1 MPILKFEVQADYDK
15 VTKLR
20 EEIDRLEAKLRG
32 LDLHA
37 PASQV
42 HEVEQQL
49 SSARREFNRIA
60 SSAAKAGADI
70 DNFAKSMLNAGV
82 KAAGAIGVGVGLKDF
97 VGQMTR
103 VRGEFQQIET
113 SLEVI
118 LGNKE
123 KANALMEEVKDF
135 AKVSPLDL
143 KSTAAATQMMLGF
156 NIEAEKVPRFLQA
169 IGDVSMGDAQR
180 FNSLTLAFSQMSATG
195 KLMGQDLN
203 QMINAGFNPLQI
215 MADKT
220 GKSIA
225 TLKEEMS
232 KGAISSQMVQQAFID
247 ATDAGGKFYQM
258 SERASQTIN
267 GQLSM
272 LQDALD
278 AMFNKL
284 GEGSEG
290 VILGAIKGATTLV
303 ENYETVGQILADLIV
318 TYGVYRAAVITNIA
332 LTRSWAVAA
341 RADAVAKGIQ
351 TAATKAATIA
361 QVAFNTAANANPY
374 VLLATA
380 VTAVG
385 LALWTYSSHAN
396 KSTEAQEKLNKAINE
411 ADAAFASELT
421 NIDILFNNL
430 RKAKEGTDDYANA
443 QKAII
448 DQYGAYLT
456 GLIDEKN
463 KLIDV
468 EEAYRRVAAAA
479 RDSANAR
486 AMESLTKDVNDKYQ
500 ETYQSKIGDIRGYVQ
515 KGISGNNLQN
525 TIMRLIQQDI
535 SSQGGLSKD
544 TENAI
549 RDALAHSGKWRSGSN
564 SFLSQIERFIG
575 DISQAGRSRDSQLEG
590 VAAAFGS
597 NKNDFDKFS
606 KTELENLKKSISE
619 RYKDGKL
626 LRQFAVTMSDGS
638 KKEFKAVADVV
649 RAKRNID
656 EALKR
661 IEDAEKSKHD
671 SNLGVQW
678 KAAKKEWDEAK
689 AELKK
694 IEADRDKYSTEQYNK
709 AKQREQ
715 TAEAAYKKLGGD
727 TTGKAAKAAAK
738 AESAKAKAQREA
750 NKREDDNLKLK
761 RDRQQAEI
769 DILEEGSE
777 KKIRQINLDYEKQK
791 DAIDKQERE
800 LRQQNKGK
808 LTDEQ
813 TQALD
818 IQRKSAEKERDRSI
832 QEVYKADLV
841 AMRDYL
847 KQYGT
852 YQQQKLAIAEEYA
865 EKIRNAQTDGERL
878 TLAKQRDAE
887 IGHVEMNA
895 LKSEIDWK
903 GLFTGVGELVR
914 DQIHPTLDKLT
925 ALTGSEDFN
934 AFSLE
939 EQQQIYDWINQ
950 LQDRLGENG
959 LVLSFRELGEATE
972 RYNAAKLRQVAAE
985 EAAQKATEIYEQA
998 KKNATKLGSDGNPVV
1013 DVNDKE
1019 LKVAFDN
1026 MIKANSALE
1035 TATNDAATSLGNMQD
1050 ASNDVALSITNIVSG
1065 LQGLGSGSMSGILE
1079 GANSIAKVFNE
1090 GDLSGKI
1097 AAGLAKSVGGAV
1109 GTAFAG
1115 PAGGEIVEGV
1125 FSLLDL
1131 CKDGIENLFSSLIDT
1146 VLGAV
1151 NGLLNSILSLDI
1163 PMAIGKSLRDGIGN
1177 ILNTVTF
1184 GGFGSLISSSN
1195 AKWVAEVT
1203 ERLTDSNER
1212 LRNSVD
1218 KLKDEMSGQGGWKAI
1233 DTARQAQED
1242 QKKINQQTMEIL
1254 KAQMAYHGD
1263 HHSNAS
1269 YWNLGKKDY
1278 ESLNETLAAYA
1289 RKNDKKASVVN
1300 SLADIYKLTPEE
1312 MDYIRTYNIE
1322 MWRVMLTRGK
1332 YDKSEYWEQ
1341 YADLAGQLEEIT
1353 KQLQETLTQTS
1364 FDSLRSSFLDSLMD
1378 MTADAEDFADNL
1390 TELLMRS
1397 VLNAKIGD
1405 ELEDEI
1411 RAFYEKWG
1419 EYAES
1424 GGSLDSAELKELQE
1438 WWKRITDK
1446 GLQFRDEAA
1455 AITGYDKSSAT
1466 ASQSATAGY
1475 STQLSEDTGSEI
1487 VGRMTA
1493 MQDALYRI
1501 EALGVERNQLLGGN
1515 GMAER
1520 ELSVAEVSSAQLME
1534 MAKIQA
1540 DSYTVHTDCRRIL
1553 AESYLELQQIRE
1565 NTGAII
1571 KPINSM
1577 KSSLEKIE
1585 KNTKEMI

>member
-15 VTKLR
+15 VIKLR

-49 SSARREFNRIA
+49 SSARKEFNRIA

-97 VGQMTR
+97 IGQMTR

-118 LGNKE
+118 LGDKE

-169 IGDVSMGDAQR
+169 IGDVSMGNAQR

-215 MADKT
+215 MAEKT

-258 SERASQTIN
+258 SERASLTIN

-272 LQDALD
+272 LQDGLD

-290 VILGAIKGATTLV
+290 VILDAIKGATTLV

-396 KSTEAQEKLNKAINE
+396 KSTEAQEKLNKAVAE
-411 ADAAFASELT
+411 ADAAIASEQT
-421 NIDILFNNL
+421 NIDILFNRL
-430 RKAKEGTDDYANA
+430 RNAKEGTDEFAAA

-448 DQYGAYLT
+448 DQYGTYLS

-463 KLIDV
+463 KLLDV
-468 EEAYRRVAAAA
+468 EAAYYRVSAAA

-486 AMESLTKDVNDKYQ
+486 AMETYNKAANDKYQ
-500 ETYQSKIGDIRGYVQ
+500 ESYTDAINKIQDEINSRVKNERLRSTLMQLVRGDIANG
-515 KGISGNNLQN
+515 K
-525 TIMRLIQQDI
+525 
-535 SSQGGLSKD
+535 GLSKITMAALGD
-544 TENAI
+544 AFKERGRDDSTGVGKIRKQVNTIIGATEELNDSLKSSSVRFGSMQNEFESYNLKQLEKLKADLDYQI
-549 RDALAHSGKWRSGSN
+549 KDAKTVGGLKEIFIGLNDGTVKGFDNLADLETTRRKILDALGKKR
-564 SFLSQIERFIG
+564 E
-575 DISQAGRSRDSQLEG
+575 EE
-590 VAAAFGS
+590 
-597 NKNDFDKFS
+597 
-606 KTELENLKKSISE
+606 KT
-619 RYKDGKL
+619 
-626 LRQFAVTMSDGS
+626 
-638 KKEFKAVADVV
+638 
-649 RAKRNID
+649 
-656 EALKR
+656 
-661 IEDAEKSKHD
+661 KHD
-671 SNLGVQW
+671 SNFGVQW

-694 IEADRDKYSTEQYNK
+694 IEADRDKYTREQYDK

-727 TTGKAAKAAAK
+727 TTGKETKAAAK

-750 NKREDDNLKLK
+750 NKHADDNLKLK
-761 RDRQQAEI
+761 RDREQAEI
-769 DILEEGSE
+769 DLMEESSD
-777 KKIRQINLDYEKQK
+777 KKVRQINLDYEKQK
-791 DAIDKQERE
+791 DAINKQERE
-800 LRQQNKGK
+800 LKQQNKGK
-808 LTDEQ
+808 LSDEQ
-813 TQALD
+813 ISTIKALHD
-818 IQRKSAEKERDRSI
+818 ANESKRDKST
-832 QEVYKADLV
+832 QEVYKADLA

-865 EKIRNAQTDGERL
+865 EKIRIAQTDGERL
-878 TLAKQRDAE
+878 TLARQRDAE
-887 IGHVEMNA
+887 IGKVEMDA
-895 LKSEIDWK
+895 IKAEIDWK

-914 DQIHPTLDKLT
+914 DQIKPTLDKLT

-934 AFSLE
+934 KYTLE
-939 EQQQIYDWINQ
+939 EQQQIYDWISQ
-950 LQDRLGENG
+950 LQQRLGENG
-959 LVLSFRELGEATE
+959 LVSSFRELGEATD

-985 EAAQKATEIYEQA
+985 EAAQKATENYEQA
-998 KKNATKLGSDGNPVV
+998 KKNATKLGPDGQPTV
-1013 DVNDKE
+1013 DVNDKA
-1019 LKVAFDN
+1019 LKEAFDN
-1026 MIKANSALE
+1026 MIAANSALE
-1035 TATNDAATSLGNMQD
+1035 VATNNAATSLGQMQD
-1050 ASNDVALSITNIVSG
+1050 ASNDAALSITNIVSG

-1079 GANSIAKVFNE
+1079 GANSIAKVFNV

-1097 AAGLAKSVGGAV
+1097 AAGLAKSVGGAL
-1109 GTAFAG
+1109 GTALG
-1115 PAGGEIVEGV
+1115 GHAGGDIVEGV

-1131 CKDGIENLFSSLIDT
+1131 CKGGIENLFSSLIDT
-1146 VLGAV
+1146 VLGAM

-1163 PMAIGKSLRDGIGN
+1163 PLAIGKSLRDGIGN
-1177 ILNTVTF
+1177 ILNTITF
-1184 GGFGSLISSSN
+1184 GGFGSLMSSSN

-1203 ERLTDSNER
+1203 ERLTDSNDR

-1233 DTARQAQED
+1233 DTARQAAED

-1289 RKNDKKASVVN
+1289 RKNGKKASTVG

-1341 YADLAGQLEEIT
+1341 YADLAGELEEIT
-1353 KQLQETLTQTS
+1353 KQLRETLTQTS

-1378 MTADAEDFADNL
+1378 MTSDAEDFVDNL

-1397 VLNAKIGD
+1397 VLNAKISD

-1411 RAFYEKWG
+1411 RDFYEKWG

-1466 ASQSATAGY
+1466 ASQNATAGY

-1487 VGRMTA
+1487 VGRVTA
-1493 MQDALYRI
+1493 VQDALYRI
-1501 EALGVERNQLLGGN
+1501 EALGVERNQFLGGN
-1515 GMAER
+1515 GLAER
-1520 ELSVAEVSSAQLME
+1520 ELSIAEVTNAQLVE
-1534 MAKIQA
+1534 MARVQA

>member
-15 VTKLR
+15 VIKLR
-20 EEIDRLEAKLRG
+20 EEINRLEAKLRG

-49 SSARREFNRIA
+49 SSARKEFNRIA

-97 VGQMTR
+97 IGQMTR

-118 LGNKE
+118 LGDKE
-123 KANALMEEVKDF
+123 KANALMEKVKDF

-169 IGDVSMGDAQR
+169 IGDVSMGNAQR

-215 MADKT
+215 MAEKT

-232 KGAISSQMVQQAFID
+232 KGAISSQMVQQVFID

-258 SERASQTIN
+258 SERASLTIN

-290 VILGAIKGATTLV
+290 VILDAIKGATTLV
-303 ENYETVGQILADLIV
+303 ENYETVGQIIADLIV

-396 KSTEAQEKLNKAINE
+396 KSTEAQEKLNKAVAE
-411 ADAAFASELT
+411 ADAAIASEQT
-421 NIDILFNNL
+421 NIDILFNRL
-430 RKAKEGTDDYANA
+430 RNAKEGTDEFAAA

-448 DQYGAYLT
+448 DQYGTYLS
-456 GLIDEKN
+456 GLVDEKN
-463 KLIDV
+463 KLLDV
-468 EEAYRRVAAAA
+468 EAAYYRVSAAA

-486 AMESLTKDVNDKYQ
+486 AMESYNKAANDKYQ
-500 ETYQSKIGDIRGYVQ
+500 ESYTDAINKIQDEINSRVKNEHLRSTLMQLVRGDIANG
-515 KGISGNNLQN
+515 K
-525 TIMRLIQQDI
+525 
-535 SSQGGLSKD
+535 GLSKITMAALGD
-544 TENAI
+544 AFKERGRDDSTGVGKIRKQVNVAI
-549 RDALAHSGKWRSGSN
+549 GAAEDLKDSLQSVSERFGSMQNEFESYNLKQLEKLKADLDYQIKDAKTLGGLKEIFIGLNDGTVKGFDNLADLETTRRKILDALGKKR
-564 SFLSQIERFIG
+564 E
-575 DISQAGRSRDSQLEG
+575 EE
-590 VAAAFGS
+590 
-597 NKNDFDKFS
+597 
-606 KTELENLKKSISE
+606 KT
-619 RYKDGKL
+619 
-626 LRQFAVTMSDGS
+626 
-638 KKEFKAVADVV
+638 
-649 RAKRNID
+649 
-656 EALKR
+656 
-661 IEDAEKSKHD
+661 KHD
-671 SNLGVQW
+671 SNFGVQ
-678 KAAKKEWDEAK
+678 KRAAKKEWDEAK

-694 IEADRDKYSTEQYNK
+694 IEADQDKYSREQYDK

-715 TAEAAYKKLGGD
+715 AAEAAYKKLGGD
-727 TTGKAAKAAAK
+727 TTGKEAKAAAK

-750 NKREDDNLKLK
+750 NKRADDDLKLK
-761 RDRQQAEI
+761 RDREQAEI
-769 DILEEGSE
+769 DLMEESSD

-791 DAIDKQERE
+791 DAINKQERE
-800 LRQQNKGK
+800 LKQQNKGK
-808 LTDEQ
+808 LSDEQ
-813 TQALD
+813 ISTIKALHD
-818 IQRKSAEKERDRSI
+818 VNESKRDKST
-832 QEVYKADLV
+832 QEVYKSDLA

-865 EKIRNAQTDGERL
+865 EKISNAQSEGERL
-878 TLAKQRDAE
+878 TLARQRDAE
-887 IGHVEMNA
+887 TQRVDMSVMEQTIDWQAVFGGFTGILEEQLRETLNGLKEYVKTDKFKSSSAEDKKLIYEAMERIQQQLPAENKGTLDFGSITAMMQEFGRVLTEAHEAARADIAAQNA
-895 LKSEIDWK
+895 LVDAQTAYKQSLETGTVAEQQRAKTFLDIAQRTATGTATALNEANTQVEAMGSDLATTSK
-903 GLFTGVGELVR
+903 ATVDGLNLVA
-914 DQIHPTLDKLT
+914 DGLHQFSSDSLSGIFAGLQNTVAGLDKLN
-925 ALTGSEDFN
+925 L
-934 AFSLE
+934 
-939 EQQQIYDWINQ
+939 
-950 LQDRLGENG
+950 
-959 LVLSFRELGEATE
+959 
-972 RYNAAKLRQVAAE
+972 
-985 EAAQKATEIYEQA
+985 
-998 KKNATKLGSDGNPVV
+998 
-1013 DVNDKE
+1013 
-1019 LKVAFDN
+1019 
-1026 MIKANSALE
+1026 
-1035 TATNDAATSLGNMQD
+1035 
-1050 ASNDVALSITNIVSG
+1050 
-1065 LQGLGSGSMSGILE
+1065 
-1079 GANSIAKVFNE
+1079 
-1090 GDLSGKI
+1090 
-1097 AAGLAKSVGGAV
+1097 GGAV
-1109 GTAFAG
+1109 GNAISKLSSTLSSAG
-1115 PAGGEIVEGV
+1115 FIGQIISAIL
-1125 FSLLDL
+1125 SILDML
-1131 CKDGIENLFSSLIDT
+1131 KDGIGPLISGLIDSI
-1146 VLGAV
+1146 LGAV
-1151 NGLLNSILSLDI
+1151 NGILDNILSGDMFVQI
-1163 PMAIGKSLRDGIGN
+1163 FKSLRDGIGN

-1203 ERLTDSNER
+1203 ERLTDSNDR

-1233 DTARQAQED
+1233 DTARQAAED

-1289 RKNDKKASVVN
+1289 RKNGKKASTVG

-1312 MDYIRTYNIE
+1312 MDYIRTYNVE

-1353 KQLQETLTQTS
+1353 KQLRETLTQTS

-1397 VLNAKIGD
+1397 VLNAKISD

-1411 RAFYEKWG
+1411 RDFYEKWG

-1466 ASQSATAGY
+1466 ASQNATAGY

-1493 MQDALYRI
+1493 AQDALYRI

-1515 GMAER
+1515 GLAER
-1520 ELSVAEVSSAQLME
+1520 ELSIAEVTNAQLVE
-1534 MAKIQA
+1534 MARVQA

>member
-15 VTKLR
+15 VIKLR

-82 KAAGAIGVGVGLKDF
+82 KVAGAIGVGVGLKDF

-118 LGNKE
+118 LGDKE

-215 MADKT
+215 MAEKT

-258 SERASQTIN
+258 SERASLTIN

-272 LQDALD
+272 LQDAFD
-278 AMFNKL
+278 ATFNKL

-290 VILGAIKGATTLV
+290 VILDVIKGATTLV
-303 ENYETVGQILADLIV
+303 ENYETVGQIIADLIV

-396 KSTEAQEKLNKAINE
+396 KSTEAQKELNKAVRE
-411 ADAAFASELT
+411 AGAAIASEQT
-421 NIDILFNNL
+421 NIDILFNRL
-430 RKAKEGTDDYANA
+430 RNAKEGTDEFAAA

-448 DQYGAYLT
+448 DQYGTYLS
-456 GLIDEKN
+456 GLVDEKN
-463 KLIDV
+463 KLLD
-468 EEAYRRVAAAA
+468 VAAAYWRVKTA
-479 RDSANAR
+479 VEESAKAR
-486 AMESLTKDVNDKYQ
+486 AMESYNKAANDKYQ
-500 ETYQSKIGDIRGYVQ
+500 ESYTEAINKIQDEINSRVKNEHLRSTLMQLVRGDI
-515 KGISGNNLQN
+515 SNGN
-525 TIMRLIQQDI
+525 
-535 SSQGGLSKD
+535 GLSKITMAALGD
-544 TENAI
+544 AFKERGRDDSTGVGKIRKQVKAINGATEELNDSLKSSSDRFGSLQNEFESYNLKQLEKLKADLDYQI
-549 RDALAHSGKWRSGSN
+549 KDAKAVGGLKEIFIGLNDGTIKGFDNLADFETTRRKILDAL
-564 SFLSQIERFIG
+564 
-575 DISQAGRSRDSQLEG
+575 
-590 VAAAFGS
+590 
-597 NKNDFDKFS
+597 DKKREEE
-606 KTELENLKKSISE
+606 KT
-619 RYKDGKL
+619 
-626 LRQFAVTMSDGS
+626 
-638 KKEFKAVADVV
+638 
-649 RAKRNID
+649 
-656 EALKR
+656 
-661 IEDAEKSKHD
+661 KHD
-671 SNLGVQW
+671 SNFGVQ
-678 KAAKKEWDEAK
+678 KRAAKKEWDEAK

-694 IEADRDKYSTEQYNK
+694 IEADQDKYSREQYDK

-715 TAEAAYKKLGGD
+715 TAEAAYKNLGGD
-727 TTGKAAKAAAK
+727 TTGKGAKAAAK

-761 RDRQQAEI
+761 RDREQATI
-769 DILEEGSE
+769 DLLGESS
-777 KKIRQINLDYEKQK
+777 KKEIRQINLDYERQK
-791 DAIDKQERE
+791 DAINKQERD
-800 LRQQNKGK
+800 LKQGNKGK

-813 TQALD
+813 IATIKALHEANESKRD
-818 IQRKSAEKERDRSI
+818 KST
-832 QEVYKADLV
+832 QEVYKADLA
-841 AMRDYL
+841 AMRDFL
-847 KQYGT
+847 KEYGT
-852 YQQQKLAIAEEYA
+852 YQQRKLAIAEEYA
-865 EKIRNAQTDGERL
+865 EKISKAQAEGERL
-878 TLAKQRDAE
+878 TLARQRDTA
-887 IGHVEMNA
+887 IQQVDMSA
-895 LKSEIDWK
+895 LEQTIDWQAVF
-903 GLFTGVGELVR
+903 GGFTGILEEQLRDTLGQLKKYTQTNKFKSSSAEDKKLIYGAIERIQQQLPGESKGTLDFGSITRQMQKFGLVLTEAQNAARADIVAQNNLR
-914 DQIHPTLDKLT
+914 DAQEAYKQAVATGTAVEQQRAKTYLDIAQHTATGTATALNEANAQVEAMGSDLATTSKATVDGLNLVADGLHQFSSDSLSGIFAGLQNTVAGLDKLN
-925 ALTGSEDFN
+925 L
-934 AFSLE
+934 
-939 EQQQIYDWINQ
+939 
-950 LQDRLGENG
+950 
-959 LVLSFRELGEATE
+959 
-972 RYNAAKLRQVAAE
+972 
-985 EAAQKATEIYEQA
+985 
-998 KKNATKLGSDGNPVV
+998 
-1013 DVNDKE
+1013 
-1019 LKVAFDN
+1019 
-1026 MIKANSALE
+1026 
-1035 TATNDAATSLGNMQD
+1035 
-1050 ASNDVALSITNIVSG
+1050 
-1065 LQGLGSGSMSGILE
+1065 
-1079 GANSIAKVFNE
+1079 
-1090 GDLSGKI
+1090 
-1097 AAGLAKSVGGAV
+1097 GGAV
-1109 GTAFAG
+1109 GNAISKLSSTLSSAG
-1115 PAGGEIVEGV
+1115 FIGQIISAIL
-1125 FSLLDL
+1125 SILDVL
-1131 CKDGIENLFSSLIDT
+1131 KDGIGPLISGLIDSI
-1146 VLGAV
+1146 LGAV
-1151 NGLLNSILSLDI
+1151 SGILDNILSGDMFVQI
-1163 PMAIGKSLRDGIGN
+1163 FKSLRDGIGN
-1177 ILNTVTF
+1177 ILNTITF
-1184 GGFGSLISSSN
+1184 GGFGSLMSSSN

-1233 DTARQAQED
+1233 DTARQAAED

-1254 KAQMAYHGD
+1254 IAQMRYHGD
-1263 HHSNAS
+1263 HGSNAS
-1269 YWNLGKKDY
+1269 KWNLGKKDY
-1278 ESLNETLAAYA
+1278 DSINETLAAYA
-1289 RKNDKKASVVN
+1289 RKKGDGSKASIVK
-1300 SLADIYKLTPEE
+1300 SLEDIFKLTPEE
-1312 MDYIRTYNIE
+1312 MDYIRTYNVE

-1364 FDSLRSSFLDSLMD
+1364 FDSLRSSFVDSLMD

-1390 TELLMRS
+1390 TEMLMRS
-1397 VLNAKIGD
+1397 VLNARISN

-1411 RAFYEKWG
+1411 KAFYEKWA

-1424 GGSLDSAELKELQE
+1424 GSILDDKEVKELQE

-1455 AITGYDKSSAT
+1455 AITGYDKSST
-1466 ASQSATAGY
+1466 SSQSATAGY

-1515 GMAER
+1515 GLAER
-1520 ELSVAEVSSAQLME
+1520 ELSVAEVSSAQLVE
-1534 MAKIQA
+1534 MTKIQA
-1540 DSYTVHTDCRRIL
+1540 EAYTVHTDCRRIL

-1577 KSSLEKIE
+1577 KNSLEKIE

>member
-15 VTKLR
+15 VIKLR
-20 EEIDRLEAKLRG
+20 EEINRLEAKLRG

-49 SSARREFNRIA
+49 SSARKEFNRIA

-97 VGQMTR
+97 IGQMTR

-113 SLEVI
+113 SLEVM

-215 MADKT
+215 MAEKT

-258 SERASQTIN
+258 SERASLTIN

-272 LQDALD
+272 LQDGLD

-290 VILGAIKGATTLV
+290 VILDAIKGATILV
-303 ENYETVGQILADLIV
+303 ENYETVGQIIADLIV

-385 LALWTYSSHAN
+385 LALWTYSTHAN
-396 KSTEAQEKLNKAINE
+396 KSTEAQEKLNKAVAE
-411 ADAAFASELT
+411 ADAAIASEQT
-421 NIDILFNNL
+421 NIDILFNRL
-430 RKAKEGTDDYANA
+430 RNAKEGTDEFAAA

-448 DQYGAYLT
+448 DQYGTYLS
-456 GLIDEKN
+456 GLVDEKK
-463 KLIDV
+463 KLLDV
-468 EEAYRRVAAAA
+468 EAAYYRVSAAA

-486 AMESLTKDVNDKYQ
+486 AMETYNKAANDKYQ
-500 ETYQSKIGDIRGYVQ
+500 ESYTDAINKIQDEINSRVKNEHLRSTLMQLVRGDIANG
-515 KGISGNNLQN
+515 K
-525 TIMRLIQQDI
+525 
-535 SSQGGLSKD
+535 GLSKITMAALGD
-544 TENAI
+544 AFKERGRDDSTGVGKIRKQVNVAI
-549 RDALAHSGKWRSGSN
+549 GAAEDLKDSLQSVSERFGSLQNEFESYNLKQLEKLKADLDYQIKDAKTLGGLKEIFIGLNDGTVKGFDNLADLETTRRKILDALGKK
-564 SFLSQIERFIG
+564 QE
-575 DISQAGRSRDSQLEG
+575 EE
-590 VAAAFGS
+590 
-597 NKNDFDKFS
+597 
-606 KTELENLKKSISE
+606 KT
-619 RYKDGKL
+619 
-626 LRQFAVTMSDGS
+626 
-638 KKEFKAVADVV
+638 
-649 RAKRNID
+649 
-656 EALKR
+656 
-661 IEDAEKSKHD
+661 KHD
-671 SNLGVQW
+671 SNFGVQ
-678 KAAKKEWDEAK
+678 KRAAKKEWDEAK
-689 AELKK
+689 AERKK
-694 IEADRDKYSTEQYNK
+694 IEADQDKYSREQYDK

-715 TAEAAYKKLGGD
+715 AAEAAYKKLGGD
-727 TTGKAAKAAAK
+727 TTGKEAKAAAK

-750 NKREDDNLKLK
+750 NKRADDDLKLR
-761 RDRQQAEI
+761 RDREQAEI
-769 DILEEGSE
+769 DLMEESSD
-777 KKIRQINLDYEKQK
+777 KKVRQINLDYEKQK
-791 DAIDKQERE
+791 DAINKQERE
-800 LRQQNKGK
+800 LKQQNKGK
-808 LTDEQ
+808 LSDEQ
-813 TQALD
+813 ISTIKALHD
-818 IQRKSAEKERDRSI
+818 ANESKRNKST
-832 QEVYKADLV
+832 QEVYKADLA

-865 EKIRNAQTDGERL
+865 EKISKAQSEGERL
-878 TLAKQRDAE
+878 TLARQRDAE
-887 IGHVEMNA
+887 IQRVDMSAMEQTIDWQAVFGGFTGILEEQLRETLNGLKEYVKTDKFKSSSAEDKKLIYEAMEHIQQQLPAENKGTLDFGSITAKMQEFGRVLTEAHEAARADIAAQNA
-895 LKSEIDWK
+895 LVDAQTAYKQTLETGTAAEQQRAKTFLDIAQRTATGTATALNEANTQVEAMGSDLATTSK
-903 GLFTGVGELVR
+903 ATVDGLNLVA
-914 DQIHPTLDKLT
+914 DGLHQFSSDSLSGIFAGLQNTVAGLDKLN
-925 ALTGSEDFN
+925 L
-934 AFSLE
+934 
-939 EQQQIYDWINQ
+939 
-950 LQDRLGENG
+950 
-959 LVLSFRELGEATE
+959 
-972 RYNAAKLRQVAAE
+972 
-985 EAAQKATEIYEQA
+985 
-998 KKNATKLGSDGNPVV
+998 
-1013 DVNDKE
+1013 
-1019 LKVAFDN
+1019 
-1026 MIKANSALE
+1026 
-1035 TATNDAATSLGNMQD
+1035 
-1050 ASNDVALSITNIVSG
+1050 
-1065 LQGLGSGSMSGILE
+1065 
-1079 GANSIAKVFNE
+1079 
-1090 GDLSGKI
+1090 
-1097 AAGLAKSVGGAV
+1097 GGAV
-1109 GTAFAG
+1109 GNAISKLSSTLSSAG
-1115 PAGGEIVEGV
+1115 FIGQIISAIL
-1125 FSLLDL
+1125 SILDML
-1131 CKDGIENLFSSLIDT
+1131 KDGIGPLISGLIDSI
-1146 VLGAV
+1146 LGAV
-1151 NGLLNSILSLDI
+1151 NGILDNILSGDMFVQI
-1163 PMAIGKSLRDGIGN
+1163 FKSLRDGIGN
-1177 ILNTVTF
+1177 ILNTITF
-1184 GGFGSLISSSN
+1184 GGFGSLMSSSN

-1203 ERLTDSNER
+1203 ERLTDSNDR

-1233 DTARQAQED
+1233 DTARQAAED

-1289 RKNDKKASVVN
+1289 RKNGKKASTVG

-1312 MDYIRTYNIE
+1312 MDYIRTYNVE

-1332 YDKSEYWEQ
+1332 YNKSEYWEQ

-1353 KQLQETLTQTS
+1353 KQLRETLTQTS

-1378 MTADAEDFADNL
+1378 MTSDAEDFADNL

-1397 VLNAKIGD
+1397 VLNAKISD

-1411 RAFYEKWG
+1411 RDFYEKWG

-1466 ASQSATAGY
+1466 ASQNATAGY

-1493 MQDALYRI
+1493 AQDALYRI

-1515 GMAER
+1515 VLAER
-1520 ELSVAEVSSAQLME
+1520 ELSIADVTNAQLIE
-1534 MAKIQA
+1534 MARVQA

-1577 KSSLEKIE
+1577 KNSLEKIE

>member
-15 VTKLR
+15 VIKLR

-60 SSAAKAGADI
+60 SSAAIAGADI

-82 KAAGAIGVGVGLKDF
+82 KTAGAIGAGVGLKDF

-169 IGDVSMGDAQR
+169 IGDVSMGNAQR

-215 MADKT
+215 MAEKT

-258 SERASQTIN
+258 SERASLTIN

-284 GEGSEG
+284 GEGSES
-290 VILGAIKGATTLV
+290 VILDAIKGATTLV

-341 RADAVAKGIQ
+341 RADVVAKGIQ

-396 KSTEAQEKLNKAINE
+396 KSTEAQEKLNKAVAE
-411 ADAAFASELT
+411 ADAAIASEQT
-421 NIDILFNNL
+421 NIDILFNRL
-430 RKAKEGTDDYANA
+430 RNAKEGTDEFAAA

-448 DQYGAYLT
+448 DQYGIYLS
-456 GLIDEKN
+456 GLVDEKN
-463 KLIDV
+463 KLLDV
-468 EEAYRRVAAAA
+468 EAAYYRVSAAA

-486 AMESLTKDVNDKYQ
+486 AMESYNKAANDKYQ
-500 ETYQSKIGDIRGYVQ
+500 ESYTEAINKIQEEINSRVTNERLRSTLMQLVRGDIS
-515 KGISGNNLQN
+515 KGK
-525 TIMRLIQQDI
+525 
-535 SSQGGLSKD
+535 GLSKVTMASLGD
-544 TENAI
+544 AFKEQGRDDSTGVGRIRKQVNAI
-549 RDALAHSGKWRSGSN
+549 IGATDELNDSLKSSSERFGSLQNEFESYNLKQLEKLKADLDYQIKDAKTVGGLKEIFIGLNDGTVKGFDNVAELETTRRKIQDAL
-564 SFLSQIERFIG
+564 
-575 DISQAGRSRDSQLEG
+575 
-590 VAAAFGS
+590 
-597 NKNDFDKFS
+597 NKKR
-606 KTELENLKKSISE
+606 EEE
-619 RYKDGKL
+619 
-626 LRQFAVTMSDGS
+626 
-638 KKEFKAVADVV
+638 KA
-649 RAKRNID
+649 
-656 EALKR
+656 
-661 IEDAEKSKHD
+661 KHD
-671 SNLGVQW
+671 SNLGVSW
-678 KAAKKEWDEAK
+678 RAAKKEWEEAK

-694 IEADRDKYSTEQYNK
+694 IEGDKDKYSKEQYKK
-709 AKQREQ
+709 AKQRVQ
-715 TAEAAYKKLGGD
+715 AAEAAYKDAGGD
-727 TTGKAAKAAAK
+727 PTGRTAKAA
-738 AESAKAKAQREA
+738 ESAADKAQREA
-750 NKREDDNLKLK
+750 NKRADDNLKLR
-761 RDRQQAEI
+761 RDREQAEI
-769 DILEEGSE
+769 DLMEESSE

-808 LTDEQ
+808 LSDEQ
-813 TQALD
+813 ISTIKALHD
-818 IQRKSAEKERDRSI
+818 ANESKRDKSTT
-832 QEVYKADLV
+832 EVYKADLA

-865 EKIRNAQTDGERL
+865 EKIRKAQSEGERL
-878 TLAKQRDAE
+878 TLARQRNAE
-887 IGHVEMNA
+887 IQRVDMSAMEQTIDWQAVFGGFTGILEEQLRETLNGLKEYVKTDKFKSSSAEDKKLIYEAIERIQQQLPAENKGTLDFSSITAKMQEFGRVLTEAHEAARADIAAQNA
-895 LKSEIDWK
+895 LVDAQTTYKQALQTGTAAEQQRAKTFLNIAQRTATSTATALNEANAQVEAMGSDLAGASK
-903 GLFTGVGELVR
+903 ATVDGLNLVA
-914 DQIHPTLDKLT
+914 DGLHQFSSDSLSGIFAGLQNTVAGLDKLN
-925 ALTGSEDFN
+925 L
-934 AFSLE
+934 
-939 EQQQIYDWINQ
+939 
-950 LQDRLGENG
+950 
-959 LVLSFRELGEATE
+959 
-972 RYNAAKLRQVAAE
+972 
-985 EAAQKATEIYEQA
+985 
-998 KKNATKLGSDGNPVV
+998 
-1013 DVNDKE
+1013 
-1019 LKVAFDN
+1019 
-1026 MIKANSALE
+1026 
-1035 TATNDAATSLGNMQD
+1035 
-1050 ASNDVALSITNIVSG
+1050 
-1065 LQGLGSGSMSGILE
+1065 
-1079 GANSIAKVFNE
+1079 
-1090 GDLSGKI
+1090 
-1097 AAGLAKSVGGAV
+1097 GGAV
-1109 GTAFAG
+1109 GNAISKLSSTLSSAG
-1115 PAGGEIVEGV
+1115 FIGQIISAIL
-1125 FSLLDL
+1125 SILDML
-1131 CKDGIENLFSSLIDT
+1131 KDGIGPLISGLIDSI
-1146 VLGAV
+1146 LGAV
-1151 NGLLNSILSLDI
+1151 SGILDNILSGDMFVQI
-1163 PMAIGKSLRDGIGN
+1163 FKSLRDGIGN

-1203 ERLTDSNER
+1203 ERLTDSNDR

-1233 DTARQAQED
+1233 DTARQAAED

-1289 RKNDKKASVVN
+1289 RKNGKKASTVG

-1353 KQLQETLTQTS
+1353 KQLRETLTQTS

-1378 MTADAEDFADNL
+1378 MTSDAEDFADNL

-1397 VLNAKIGD
+1397 VLNAKISD

-1424 GGSLDSAELKELQE
+1424 GGALDSAELKELQE

-1466 ASQSATAGY
+1466 ASQNATAGY

-1493 MQDALYRI
+1493 AQDALYRI

-1520 ELSVAEVSSAQLME
+1520 ELSIAEVTNAQLVE
-1534 MAKIQA
+1534 MARVQA

>member
-15 VTKLR
+15 VIKLR

-118 LGNKE
+118 LGDKE

-215 MADKT
+215 MAEKT

-258 SERASQTIN
+258 SERASLTIN

-278 AMFNKL
+278 AMFNSL
-284 GEGSEG
+284 GESNEG
-290 VILGAIKGATTLV
+290 VILDVIKGATTLV
-303 ENYETVGQILADLIV
+303 ENYETVGQIIADLIV

-396 KSTEAQEKLNKAINE
+396 KSTEAQEELNKVVREAGAAI
-411 ADAAFASELT
+411 ASEQT
-421 NIDILFNNL
+421 NIDILFNRL
-430 RKAKEGTDDYANA
+430 RNAKEGTDEFAAA

-448 DQYGAYLT
+448 DQYGSYLT
-456 GLIDEKN
+456 GLVDEKN
-463 KLIDV
+463 KLLD
-468 EEAYRRVAAAA
+468 VAAAYWRVKTA
-479 RDSANAR
+479 VEESAKAR
-486 AMESLTKDVNDKYQ
+486 AMESYNKAANDKYQ
-500 ETYQSKIGDIRGYVQ
+500 ESYTEAINKIQDEINSRVKNEHLRSTLMQLVRGDI
-515 KGISGNNLQN
+515 SNGN
-525 TIMRLIQQDI
+525 
-535 SSQGGLSKD
+535 GLSKITMAALGD
-544 TENAI
+544 AFKERGRDDSTGVGKIRKQVKAIIGATEERNDSLKSSSDRFGSLQNEFESYNLKQLEKLKADLDYQI
-549 RDALAHSGKWRSGSN
+549 KDAKAVGGLKEIFIGLNDGTIKGFDNLADLETTRRKILDALGKKR
-564 SFLSQIERFIG
+564 E
-575 DISQAGRSRDSQLEG
+575 EE
-590 VAAAFGS
+590 
-597 NKNDFDKFS
+597 
-606 KTELENLKKSISE
+606 KT
-619 RYKDGKL
+619 
-626 LRQFAVTMSDGS
+626 
-638 KKEFKAVADVV
+638 
-649 RAKRNID
+649 
-656 EALKR
+656 
-661 IEDAEKSKHD
+661 KHD
-671 SNLGVQW
+671 SNFGVQ
-678 KAAKKEWDEAK
+678 KRAAKKEWDEAK

-694 IEADRDKYSTEQYNK
+694 IEADQDKYSREQYDK

-715 TAEAAYKKLGGD
+715 TAEAAYKNLGGD
-727 TTGKAAKAAAK
+727 TTGKEAKAAAK

-761 RDRQQAEI
+761 RDREQATI
-769 DILEEGSE
+769 DLLEESSE
-777 KKIRQINLDYEKQK
+777 KKIRQINLDYERQK
-791 DAIDKQERE
+791 DAINKQERD
-800 LRQQNKGK
+800 LKQGNKGK

-813 TQALD
+813 IATIKALHEANESKRD
-818 IQRKSAEKERDRSI
+818 KST
-832 QEVYKADLV
+832 QEVYKADLA

-865 EKIRNAQTDGERL
+865 EKISKAQSEGERL
-878 TLAKQRDAE
+878 TLARQRDTA
-887 IGHVEMNA
+887 IKQVDMNA
-895 LKSEIDWK
+895 LEQTIDWQAVF
-903 GLFTGVGELVR
+903 GGFTGILEEQLRDTLGQLKKYTQTNKFKSSSAEDKKLIYGAIERIQQQLPGESKGTLDFGSITRQMQKFGLVLTEAQNAARADIVAQNNLR
-914 DQIHPTLDKLT
+914 DAQEAYKQAVATGTAVEQQRAKTYLDIAQHTATGTATALNEANAQVEAMGSDLATTSKATVDGLNLVADGLHQFSSDSLSGIFAGLQNTVAGLDKLN
-925 ALTGSEDFN
+925 L
-934 AFSLE
+934 
-939 EQQQIYDWINQ
+939 
-950 LQDRLGENG
+950 
-959 LVLSFRELGEATE
+959 
-972 RYNAAKLRQVAAE
+972 
-985 EAAQKATEIYEQA
+985 
-998 KKNATKLGSDGNPVV
+998 
-1013 DVNDKE
+1013 
-1019 LKVAFDN
+1019 
-1026 MIKANSALE
+1026 
-1035 TATNDAATSLGNMQD
+1035 
-1050 ASNDVALSITNIVSG
+1050 
-1065 LQGLGSGSMSGILE
+1065 
-1079 GANSIAKVFNE
+1079 
-1090 GDLSGKI
+1090 
-1097 AAGLAKSVGGAV
+1097 GGAV
-1109 GTAFAG
+1109 GNAISKLSSTLSSAG
-1115 PAGGEIVEGV
+1115 FIGQIISAIL
-1125 FSLLDL
+1125 SILDVL
-1131 CKDGIENLFSSLIDT
+1131 KDGIGPLISGLIDSI
-1146 VLGAV
+1146 LGAV
-1151 NGLLNSILSLDI
+1151 SGILDNILSGDMFVQI
-1163 PMAIGKSLRDGIGN
+1163 FKSLRDGIGN
-1177 ILNTVTF
+1177 ILNTITF
-1184 GGFGSLISSSN
+1184 GGFGSLMSSSN

-1233 DTARQAQED
+1233 DTARQAAED

-1254 KAQMAYHGD
+1254 IAQMRYHGD
-1263 HHSNAS
+1263 HGSNAS
-1269 YWNLGKKDY
+1269 KWNLGKKDY
-1278 ESLNETLAAYA
+1278 DSINETLAAYA
-1289 RKNDKKASVVN
+1289 RKKGDGSKASIVK
-1300 SLADIYKLTPEE
+1300 SLEDIFKLTPEE
-1312 MDYIRTYNIE
+1312 MDYIRTYNVE

-1364 FDSLRSSFLDSLMD
+1364 FDSLRSSFVDSLMD

-1390 TELLMRS
+1390 TEMLMRS
-1397 VLNAKIGD
+1397 VLNARISN

-1411 RAFYEKWG
+1411 KAFYEKWA

-1424 GGSLDSAELKELQE
+1424 GSILDDKEVKELQE

-1455 AITGYDKSSAT
+1455 AIIGDIEHRHKS
-1466 ASQSATAGY
+1466 
-1475 STQLSEDTGSEI
+1475 
-1487 VGRMTA
+1487 VGNT
-1493 MQDALYRI
+1493 I
-1501 EALGVERNQLLGGN
+1501 FLGFGGN
-1515 GMAER
+1515 LLCAGCLIALCLKLR
-1520 ELSVAEVSSAQLME
+1520 KSVRIGFHRFIHSIFDDGVNVGCPSGLWLGSGLRLGDGGFDGLAVFKVMLLLIATYGCDSGIPGAEV
-1534 MAKIQA
+1534 
-1540 DSYTVHTDCRRIL
+1540 T
-1553 AESYLELQQIRE
+1553 IR
-1565 NTGAII
+1565 G
-1571 KPINSM
+1571 
-1577 KSSLEKIE
+1577 
-1585 KNTKEMI
+1585 

>member
-15 VTKLR
+15 VIKLR

-118 LGNKE
+118 LGDKE

-215 MADKT
+215 MAEKT

-258 SERASQTIN
+258 SERASLTIN

-278 AMFNKL
+278 AMFNSL
-284 GEGSEG
+284 GESNEG
-290 VILGAIKGATTLV
+290 VILDVIKGATTLV
-303 ENYETVGQILADLIV
+303 ENYETVGQIIADLIV
-318 TYGVYRAAVITNIA
+318 TYGVYRTAVITNIA

-396 KSTEAQEKLNKAINE
+396 KSTEAQEELNKVVREAGAAI
-411 ADAAFASELT
+411 ASEQT
-421 NIDILFNNL
+421 NIDILFNRL
-430 RKAKEGTDDYANA
+430 RNAKEGTDEFAAA

-448 DQYGAYLT
+448 DQYGSYLT
-456 GLIDEKN
+456 GLVDEKN
-463 KLIDV
+463 KLLD
-468 EEAYRRVAAAA
+468 VAAAYWRVKTA
-479 RDSANAR
+479 VEESAKAR
-486 AMESLTKDVNDKYQ
+486 AMESYNKAANDKYQ
-500 ETYQSKIGDIRGYVQ
+500 ESYTEAINKIQDEINSRVKNEHLRSTLMQLVRGDI
-515 KGISGNNLQN
+515 SNGN
-525 TIMRLIQQDI
+525 
-535 SSQGGLSKD
+535 GLSKITMAALGD
-544 TENAI
+544 AFKERGRDDSTGVGKIRKQVKAIIGATEERNDSLKSSSDRFGSLQNEFESYNLKQLEKLKADLDYQI
-549 RDALAHSGKWRSGSN
+549 KDAKAVGGLKEIFIGLNDGTIKGFDNLADLETTRRKILDALGKKR
-564 SFLSQIERFIG
+564 E
-575 DISQAGRSRDSQLEG
+575 EE
-590 VAAAFGS
+590 
-597 NKNDFDKFS
+597 
-606 KTELENLKKSISE
+606 KT
-619 RYKDGKL
+619 
-626 LRQFAVTMSDGS
+626 
-638 KKEFKAVADVV
+638 
-649 RAKRNID
+649 
-656 EALKR
+656 
-661 IEDAEKSKHD
+661 KHD
-671 SNLGVQW
+671 SNFGVQ
-678 KAAKKEWDEAK
+678 KRAAKKEWDEAK

-694 IEADRDKYSTEQYNK
+694 IEADQDKYSREQYDK

-715 TAEAAYKKLGGD
+715 TAEAAYKNLGGD
-727 TTGKAAKAAAK
+727 TTGKEAKAAAK

-761 RDRQQAEI
+761 RDREQATI
-769 DILEEGSE
+769 DLLEESSE
-777 KKIRQINLDYEKQK
+777 KKIRQINLDYERQK
-791 DAIDKQERE
+791 DAINKQERD
-800 LRQQNKGK
+800 LKQGNKGK

-813 TQALD
+813 IATIKALHEANESKRD
-818 IQRKSAEKERDRSI
+818 KST
-832 QEVYKADLV
+832 QEVYKADLA

-865 EKIRNAQTDGERL
+865 EKISKAQSEGERL
-878 TLAKQRDAE
+878 TLARQRDTA
-887 IGHVEMNA
+887 IKQVDMNA
-895 LKSEIDWK
+895 LEQTIDWQAVF
-903 GLFTGVGELVR
+903 GGFTGILEEQLRDTLGQLKKYTQTNKFKSSSAEDKKLIYGAIERIQQQLPGESKGTLDFGSITRQMQKFGLVLTEAQNAARADIVAQNNLR
-914 DQIHPTLDKLT
+914 DAQEAYKQAVATGTAVEQQRAKTYLDIAQHTATGTATALNEANAQVEAMGSDLATTSKATVDGLNLVADGLHQFSSDSLSGIFAGLQNTVAGLDKLN
-925 ALTGSEDFN
+925 L
-934 AFSLE
+934 
-939 EQQQIYDWINQ
+939 
-950 LQDRLGENG
+950 
-959 LVLSFRELGEATE
+959 
-972 RYNAAKLRQVAAE
+972 
-985 EAAQKATEIYEQA
+985 
-998 KKNATKLGSDGNPVV
+998 
-1013 DVNDKE
+1013 
-1019 LKVAFDN
+1019 
-1026 MIKANSALE
+1026 
-1035 TATNDAATSLGNMQD
+1035 
-1050 ASNDVALSITNIVSG
+1050 
-1065 LQGLGSGSMSGILE
+1065 
-1079 GANSIAKVFNE
+1079 
-1090 GDLSGKI
+1090 
-1097 AAGLAKSVGGAV
+1097 GGAV
-1109 GTAFAG
+1109 GNAISKLSSTLSSAG
-1115 PAGGEIVEGV
+1115 FIGQIISAIL
-1125 FSLLDL
+1125 SILDVL
-1131 CKDGIENLFSSLIDT
+1131 KDGIGPLISGLIDSI
-1146 VLGAV
+1146 LGAV
-1151 NGLLNSILSLDI
+1151 SGILDNILSGDMFVQI
-1163 PMAIGKSLRDGIGN
+1163 FKSLRDGIGN
-1177 ILNTVTF
+1177 ILNTITF
-1184 GGFGSLISSSN
+1184 GGFGSLMSSSN

-1233 DTARQAQED
+1233 DTARQAAED

-1254 KAQMAYHGD
+1254 IAQMRYHGD
-1263 HHSNAS
+1263 HGSNAS
-1269 YWNLGKKDY
+1269 KWNLGKKDY
-1278 ESLNETLAAYA
+1278 DSINETLAAYA
-1289 RKNDKKASVVN
+1289 RKKGDGSKASIVK
-1300 SLADIYKLTPEE
+1300 SLEDIFKLTPEE
-1312 MDYIRTYNIE
+1312 MDYIRTYNVE

-1364 FDSLRSSFLDSLMD
+1364 FDSLRSSFVDSLMD

-1390 TELLMRS
+1390 TEMLMRS
-1397 VLNAKIGD
+1397 VLNARISN

-1411 RAFYEKWG
+1411 KAFYEKWA

-1424 GGSLDSAELKELQE
+1424 GSILDDKEVKELQE

-1455 AITGYDKSSAT
+1455 AITGYDKSST
-1466 ASQSATAGY
+1466 SSQSATAGY

-1515 GMAER
+1515 GLAER
-1520 ELSVAEVSSAQLME
+1520 ELSVAEVSSAQLVE
-1534 MAKIQA
+1534 MTKIQA
-1540 DSYTVHTDCRRIL
+1540 EAYTVHTDCRRIL

-1577 KSSLEKIE
+1577 KNSLEKIE

>member
-15 VTKLR
+15 VIKLR

-60 SSAAKAGADI
+60 SSAAIAGADI

-215 MADKT
+215 MAERT

-258 SERASQTIN
+258 SERASLTIN

-284 GEGSEG
+284 GEGSES
-290 VILGAIKGATTLV
+290 VILDAIKGATTLV

-341 RADAVAKGIQ
+341 RADVVAKGIQ

-396 KSTEAQEKLNKAINE
+396 KSTEAQEKLNKAVAE
-411 ADAAFASELT
+411 ADAAIASEQT
-421 NIDILFNNL
+421 NIDILFNRL
-430 RKAKEGTDDYANA
+430 RNAKEGTDEFAAA

-448 DQYGAYLT
+448 DQYGIYLS
-456 GLIDEKN
+456 GLVDEKN
-463 KLIDV
+463 KLLDV
-468 EEAYRRVAAAA
+468 EAAYYRVSAAA

-486 AMESLTKDVNDKYQ
+486 AMESYNKAANDKYQ
-500 ETYQSKIGDIRGYVQ
+500 ESYTEAINKIQEEINSRVTNERLRSTLMQLVRGDIS
-515 KGISGNNLQN
+515 KGK
-525 TIMRLIQQDI
+525 
-535 SSQGGLSKD
+535 GLSKVTMASLGD
-544 TENAI
+544 AFKEQGRDDSTGVGRIRKQVNAI
-549 RDALAHSGKWRSGSN
+549 IGATDELNDSLKSSSERFGSLQNEFESYNLKQLEKLKADLDYQIKDAKTVGGLKEIFIGLNDGTVKGFDNVAELETTRRKIQDAL
-564 SFLSQIERFIG
+564 
-575 DISQAGRSRDSQLEG
+575 
-590 VAAAFGS
+590 
-597 NKNDFDKFS
+597 NKKR
-606 KTELENLKKSISE
+606 EEE
-619 RYKDGKL
+619 
-626 LRQFAVTMSDGS
+626 
-638 KKEFKAVADVV
+638 KA
-649 RAKRNID
+649 
-656 EALKR
+656 
-661 IEDAEKSKHD
+661 KHD
-671 SNLGVQW
+671 SNLGVSW
-678 KAAKKEWDEAK
+678 RAAKKEWEEAK

-694 IEADRDKYSTEQYNK
+694 IEGDKDKYSKEQYKK
-709 AKQREQ
+709 AKQRVQ
-715 TAEAAYKKLGGD
+715 AAEAAYKDAGGD
-727 TTGKAAKAAAK
+727 PTGRTAKAA
-738 AESAKAKAQREA
+738 ESAADKAQREA
-750 NKREDDNLKLK
+750 NKRADDNLKLR
-761 RDRQQAEI
+761 RDREQAEI
-769 DILEEGSE
+769 DLMEESSE

-808 LTDEQ
+808 LSDEQ
-813 TQALD
+813 ISTIKALHD
-818 IQRKSAEKERDRSI
+818 ANESKRDKSTT
-832 QEVYKADLV
+832 EVYKADLA

-865 EKIRNAQTDGERL
+865 EKIRKAQSEGERL

-959 LVLSFRELGEATE
+959 LVSSFRELGEATE
-972 RYNAAKLRQVAAE
+972 HYNAAKLRQEAAE
-985 EAAQKATEIYEQA
+985 EAAQKATEDYEQA
-998 KKNATKLGSDGNPVV
+998 KKNATKLGADGNPVV

-1035 TATNDAATSLGNMQD
+1035 TATNDTATSLGNMQD

-1079 GANSIAKVFNE
+1079 GANSIAKVFDV

-1097 AAGLAKSVGGAV
+1097 AAGLAKSVGGAL
-1109 GTAFAG
+1109 GTALAG
-1115 PAGGEIVEGV
+1115 PAGGQIVEGV

-1131 CKDGIENLFSSLIDT
+1131 FKDGIENLFSSLIDT
-1146 VLGAV
+1146 VLGAI

-1163 PMAIGKSLRDGIGN
+1163 PLAIGKSLRDGIGN
-1177 ILNTVTF
+1177 ILNTITF
-1184 GGFGSLISSSN
+1184 GGFGSLMSSSN

-1233 DTARQAQED
+1233 DTARQAAED

-1289 RKNDKKASVVN
+1289 RKNGKKASTVG

-1312 MDYIRTYNIE
+1312 MDYIRTYNVE

-1353 KQLQETLTQTS
+1353 KQLRETLTQTS

-1378 MTADAEDFADNL
+1378 MTADAEDFTDNL
-1390 TELLMRS
+1390 TEMLMRS
-1397 VLNAKIGD
+1397 VLNAKISD

-1411 RAFYEKWG
+1411 RDFYEKWG

-1424 GGSLDSAELKELQE
+1424 GGALDSNELKELQE

-1466 ASQSATAGY
+1466 ESQSATAGY

-1493 MQDALYRI
+1493 VQDALYRL